1 MTDPTAH
8 PTFTLRLGTVLSGTL
23 GELQEV
29 HRWMLES
36 TDPVW
41 ETRVTTRADVNDLD
55 HLGWAKEWAYSHLEE
70 STTYGLTDWI
80 DPTDGDPEPFWVPRL
95 VQVTHT
101 YTVADTDGEV
111 CTYTAESRR
120 DAEAVNER
128 LLHGSPFIRLRD
140 MKGREAYVNTNHA
153 FVIAYEV
160 TRMEVPTE

>member
-1 MTDPTAH
+1 MTDTTH

-29 HRWMLES
+29 RRWMLES
-36 TDPVW
+36 TDPTW

-95 VQVTHT
+95 VQVTYK
-101 YTVADTDGEV
+101 YTIVDTDNDV
-111 CTYTAESRR
+111 MMYTAESRR
-120 DAEAVNER
+120 DAEAINER
-128 LLHGSPFIRLRD
+128 LLHGSQFIRLRD
-140 MKGREAYVNTNHA
+140 PKGLETYVNTSRVY
-153 FVIAYEV
+153 VIAYEV
-160 TRMEVPTE
+160 TRTEVPTE